1 MACKCMDYFMWV
13 EATRIEKPASIKLD
27 NVRIV
32 DLSEI
37 AKEIKVVKLSKEELI
52 TVKATTFSR

>member
-1 MACKCMDYFMWV
+1 MDYFMWV